1 MKQKLTKTPGYSPV
15 RGKTIA
21 IKHLV
26 ISALPL
32 VFSVMPLA
40 NPASAAKNKYEQ
52 CAGALMKLNLSPQEV
67 ARSCSQSLYPENL
80 ASCVVDI
87 AGGTDILAEDA
98 LTTCRRVRRPL
109 QLATCVV
116 GISKVGTAADAPAI
130 LDHCSRS
137 LLPES
142 FSQCVLGLVNQTDLG
157 TTAAL
162 RYCIDGSDRD
172 RNLNLS
178 WHPLLPTDWN

>member
-1 MKQKLTKTPGYSPV
+1 MKQKPTKTPRHSPA

-26 ISALPL
+26 IAALPL

-40 NPASAAKNKYEQ
+40 NPANAAKNEYDR

-67 ARSCSQSLYPENL
+67 ATTCSESLYPENL

-87 AGGTDILAEDA
+87 AGGTDILAVDA
-98 LTTCRRVRRPL
+98 LATCRRVRRPL

-116 GISKVGTAADAPAI
+116 DISKVGTAADAPAI
-130 LDHCSRS
+130 LDHCRRS
-137 LLPES
+137 LLPEN
-142 FSQCVLGLVNQTDLG
+142 FSKCVSGLVNQTDLG

-178 WHPLLPTDWN
+178 WLPLLPTNLN